1 VAREALSAN
10 PRQTGGKLSED
21 VSHVLEQHRQL
32 QEGLTDEMVELA
44 QAIKMN
50 SLAMEQSMKET
61 EKVRDRIPP

>member
-1 VAREALSAN
+1 VS
-10 PRQTGGKLSED
+10 KD

-61 EKVRDRIPP
+61 EKVRDRTPL